1 MDLISTKKSNIAKEN
16 ITGTYVM
23 SEKKTPEIGEC
34 QHASYY
40 PPQWDEK
47 GKCHW
52 KGVGLQHKSLNA
64 EAKCVVPPTKI
75 IPVIFLPGVMG
86 SNLKATSAGSN
97 FLEGDKIWR
106 GDDEIEVYVNWA
118 TLKGQERRELLNPKT
133 TTVDNH
139 GVINSNVYSLITDDG
154 LGDCGTL
161 LQPRK
166 ERGWG
171 EILNFSYGNS
181 LSVLQGALLDDW
193 QKAARRR
200 ADGKAG
206 ISDNP
211 KENGIVR
218 QLCNAILG
226 TEDKNEDCLTE
237 KEASHFLNF
246 LYPLHVFGYN
256 WLEDNAISAAKLV
269 EYIDKTLRYY
279 KSQDGHGHGLAI
291 EKVILVT
298 HSMGGLVARYAMNPP
313 DDAEFKGCQD
323 KVLGVVHGVIPDLGS
338 PAAYRRMKVGGK
350 QEGLAGIVMGKSAKE
365 LMPVLAC
372 APAPLQLLPAPN
384 YTSNAHGMTWFS
396 VEKGNADGS
405 DLVLPQKGDPFGEIY
420 LNKTLWWRLYESD
433 VLDKEEAVSQKN
445 WKEYFDLMK
454 DKVKPFIS
462 SLNVAGYHPNTYA
475 FYGHTKPS
483 DGSVKWHITS
493 ITYPK
498 DTHDSDKK
506 IPNNYREV
514 SLPFNRSRLYELKS
528 SKSAG
533 DGTVP
538 VESFKTIQCQNG
550 QSIKSVLATDVD
562 HQGAYEVKNLE
573 DIHQRPALQFTL
585 RAIAKIVQEVPAC

>member
-1 MDLISTKKSNIAKEN
+1 
-16 ITGTYVM
+16 M

-34 QHASYY
+34 QHVSYY
-40 PPQWDEK
+40 HPQWDEK

-52 KGVGLQHKSLNA
+52 KGVELQHESLNA

-86 SNLKATSAGSN
+86 SNLKSSGGK
-97 FLEGDKIWR
+97 FEKDEMIWR
-106 GDDEIEVYVNWA
+106 GDNDIQVYLDWA
-118 TLKGQERRELLNPKT
+118 RLNGKQRRALLNPDET
-133 TTVDNH
+133 IVDNG
-139 GVINSNVYSLITDDG
+139 GVINSKVYSLITDDG

-171 EILNFSYGNS
+171 EILNFSYGNT

-206 ISDNP
+206 VSDNP

-218 QLCNAILG
+218 QLCNTVLG

-237 KEASHFLNF
+237 KEASHFLSF

-279 KSQDGHGHGLAI
+279 QSQDGHGHGLAI

-350 QEGLAGIVMGKSAKE
+350 QEGLAGIVMGKSAEE
-365 LMPVLAC
+365 LMPVLAR
-372 APAPLQLLPAPN
+372 APAPLQLWPAPN
-384 YTSNAHGMTWFS
+384 YTSNAHGMAWFS

-433 VLDKEEAVSQKN
+433 IIDKAGGVSQNN

-454 DKVKPFIS
+454 DKVKSFIS

-475 FYGHTKPS
+475 FYGHTMPS

-498 DTHDSDKK
+498 DMHDGDKK

-514 SLPFNRSRLYELKS
+514 PLPFNRSRLYELKS

-538 VESFKTIQCQNG
+538 AESFKTIQHQNG

-585 RAIAKIVQEVPAC
+585 RAIAKMVQEVPAC

>member
-1 MDLISTKKSNIAKEN
+1 
-16 ITGTYVM
+16 M
-23 SEKKTPEIGEC
+23 SEC
-34 QHASYY
+34 LHVSYY
-40 PPQWDEK
+40 HPQWDEK

-52 KGVGLQHKSLNA
+52 KGVGLQHQSLNP

-106 GDDEIEVYVNWA
+106 GDNEIEVYVDWA
-118 TLKGQERRELLNPKT
+118 KLKGQERRELLNPKT
-133 TTVDNH
+133 TTVDNR

-171 EILNFSYGNS
+171 EILNFSYGNT

-200 ADGKAG
+200 ADGKDG
-206 ISDNP
+206 ISGNP

-218 QLCNAILG
+218 QLCNTVFG

-279 KSQDGHGHGLAI
+279 QSQDGHGHGLAI

-298 HSMGGLVARYAMNPP
+298 HSMGGLV
-313 DDAEFKGCQD
+313 
-323 KVLGVVHGVIPDLGS
+323 
-338 PAAYRRMKVGGK
+338 
-350 QEGLAGIVMGKSAKE
+350 
-365 LMPVLAC
+365 
-372 APAPLQLLPAPN
+372 
-384 YTSNAHGMTWFS
+384 
-396 VEKGNADGS
+396 
-405 DLVLPQKGDPFGEIY
+405 
-420 LNKTLWWRLYESD
+420 
-433 VLDKEEAVSQKN
+433 
-445 WKEYFDLMK
+445 
-454 DKVKPFIS
+454 
-462 SLNVAGYHPNTYA
+462 
-475 FYGHTKPS
+475 
-483 DGSVKWHITS
+483 
-493 ITYPK
+493 
-498 DTHDSDKK
+498 
-506 IPNNYREV
+506 
-514 SLPFNRSRLYELKS
+514 
-528 SKSAG
+528 
-533 DGTVP
+533 
-538 VESFKTIQCQNG
+538 
-550 QSIKSVLATDVD
+550 
-562 HQGAYEVKNLE
+562 
-573 DIHQRPALQFTL
+573 
-585 RAIAKIVQEVPAC
+585 

>member
-1 MDLISTKKSNIAKEN
+1 
-16 ITGTYVM
+16 
-23 SEKKTPEIGEC
+23 
-34 QHASYY
+34 
-40 PPQWDEK
+40 
-47 GKCHW
+47 HW
-52 KGVGLQHKSLNA
+52 KGVELQHESLNA

-86 SNLKATSAGSN
+86 SNLKSSGGEIK
-97 FLEGDKIWR
+97 EGEQIWR
-106 GDDEIEVYVNWA
+106 GDNDIEVYLDWA
-118 TLKGQERRELLNPKT
+118 NLKGVKRRELLDPKT
-133 TTVDNH
+133 TTVDND
-139 GVINSNVYSLITDDG
+139 GVINSKVYSLITDDG
-154 LGDCGTL
+154 QGDCGTL

-171 EILNFSYGNS
+171 EILNFSYGNT

-218 QLCNAILG
+218 QLCNIPLG
-226 TEDKNEDCLTE
+226 TEDKNEDYLTE
-237 KEASHFLNF
+237 KEADHFLNF

-256 WLEDNAISAAKLV
+256 WLEDNAISAAKLA

-279 KSQDGHGHGLAI
+279 QRQDGHGHGLAI

-338 PAAYRRMKVGGK
+338 PAAYRRMKVGRK
-350 QEGLAGIVMGKSAKE
+350 QEGLAGIVMGKSAEE
-365 LMPVLAC
+365 LMPVLAR

-384 YTSNAHGMTWFS
+384 YTSNAHGMAWFS
-396 VEKGNADGS
+396 VEKGSADGS

-433 VLDKEEAVSQKN
+433 IIDKEESVSREN
-445 WKEYFDLMK
+445 WLAYFNLM
-454 DKVKPFIS
+454 DKPVRKFIS
-462 SLNVAGYHPNTYA
+462 SLSEVGYHPNTYA
-475 FYGHTKPS
+475 FYGQTKPS
-483 DGSVKWHITS
+483 DGSVKWRITS

-498 DTHDSDKK
+498 DMHNSDKTL
-506 IPNNYREV
+506 PNNYREV
-514 SLPFNRSRLYELKS
+514 PLPFNRSRLYELKS

-538 VESFKTIQCQNG
+538 VESFKTIQRQNG
-550 QSIKSVLATDVD
+550 QSIKSVLATNVD
-562 HQGAYEVKNLE
+562 HQGAYEVKNPE
-573 DIHQRPALQFTL
+573 DIHLRPALKFTL
-585 RAIAKIVQEVPAC
+585 RAIAKMVQEVPAC

>member
-1 MDLISTKKSNIAKEN
+1 
-16 ITGTYVM
+16 M
-23 SEKKTPEIGEC
+23 SEKDTPDMSEC
-34 QHASYY
+34 LHVSYY
-40 PPQWDEK
+40 HPQWDEK

-52 KGVGLQHKSLNA
+52 KGVGLQHQSLNP
-64 EAKCVVPPTKI
+64 EAKCIVPPTKI

-86 SNLKATSAGSN
+86 SNLKSSGGEIKAG
-97 FLEGDKIWR
+97 EQIWR
-106 GDDEIEVYVNWA
+106 GDNDIEVYLDWA
-118 TLKGQERRELLNPKT
+118 NLKGVKRRELLNPKT
-133 TTVDNH
+133 TTVDNG
-139 GVINSNVYSLITDDG
+139 GVINSKVYSLITDDG
-154 LGDCGTL
+154 QGDYGTL

-171 EILNFSYGNS
+171 EILNFSYGNT

-200 ADGKAG
+200 ADGKTEF
-206 ISDNP
+206 SDNP

-218 QLCNAILG
+218 QLCNTVLG
-226 TEDKNEDCLTE
+226 TEDENEDCLTE
-237 KEASHFLNF
+237 EEASHFLNF

-256 WLEDNAISAAKLV
+256 WLEDNAVSAAKLV

-279 KSQDGHGHGLAI
+279 QSQDGHGHGLAI

-350 QEGLAGIVMGKSAKE
+350 QEGLAGIVMGKSAEE
-365 LMPVLAC
+365 LMPVLAR

-384 YTSNAHGMTWFS
+384 YTSNAHGMGGFS

-405 DLVLPQKGDPFGEIY
+405 DLALPQKGDPFGEIY

-433 VLDKEEAVSQKN
+433 ILDKEEAVSQNN
-445 WKEYFDLMK
+445 WEEYVILMRK
-454 DKVKPFIS
+454 KVRSFIS

-475 FYGHTKPS
+475 FYGYTKPS

-498 DTHDSDKK
+498 DMHDSDKK

-514 SLPFNRSRLYELKS
+514 PLPFNRSRLYELKAS
-528 SKSAG
+528 NSAG

-538 VESFKTIQCQNG
+538 VESLKTIQRQNG
-550 QSIKSVLATDVD
+550 QLIKSVLATNVD
-562 HQGAYEVKNLE
+562 HQGAYEVKNLD

-585 RAIAKIVQEVPAC
+585 RAIAKMVQEVPAC

>member
-1 MDLISTKKSNIAKEN
+1 MS
-16 ITGTYVM
+16 VM
-23 SEKKTPEIGEC
+23 SEKDLPEADEC
-34 QHASYY
+34 QYVSYHH
-40 PPQWDEK
+40 PQWDEK

-52 KGVGLQHKSLNA
+52 KGLGLQSFNA

-86 SNLKATSAGSN
+86 SNLKSSGGK
-97 FLEGDKIWR
+97 FVKDEIIWR
-106 GDDEIEVYVNWA
+106 GDSDIQVYIDWA
-118 TLKGQERRELLNPKT
+118 RLNGHQRRALLNSDET
-133 TTVDNH
+133 VVDNG

-154 LGDCGTL
+154 QGDYGTL

-171 EILNFSYGNS
+171 EILNFSYGNT

-193 QKAARRR
+193 QKAAKRR

-218 QLCNAILG
+218 QLCNKLLG
-226 TEDKNEDCLTE
+226 TEDKNEDCLTKE
-237 KEASHFLNF
+237 EASHFLNF

-256 WLEDNAISAAKLV
+256 WLEDNAVSAAKLAK
-269 EYIDKTLRYY
+269 YIDKVL
-279 KSQDGHGHGLAI
+279 QDYGSEKKHGHGLAV

-298 HSMGGLVARYAMNPP
+298 HSMGGLVARYAMDPP
-313 DDAEFKGCQD
+313 EDAEFNGCQD

-338 PAAYRRMKVGGK
+338 PAAYRRMKVGAK
-350 QEGLAGIVMGKSAKE
+350 QEGFAGAVMGNSAKE
-365 LMPVLAC
+365 LMSVLAR
-372 APAPLQLLPAPN
+372 APAPLQLLPGSN
-384 YTSNAHGMTWFS
+384 YISNTHGMAWFS
-396 VEKGNADGS
+396 IEKGNADGS
-405 DLVLPQKGDPFGEIY
+405 DLVLPKNGDPFGEIY

-433 VLDKEEAVSQKN
+433 IIDKEESVSRDN
-445 WKEYFDLMK
+445 WVAYFNLM
-454 DKVKPFIS
+454 DKPVRRFIS
-462 SLNVAGYHPNTYA
+462 SLNEAGYHPNTYA
-475 FYGHTKPS
+475 FYGQTKPS

-514 SLPFNRSRLYELKS
+514 PLPFNRSRLYELKS
-528 SKSAG
+528 SNSAG

-538 VESFKTIQCQNG
+538 VESFKTIQRQNG

-573 DIHQRPALQFTL
+573 DIHQRPALKFTL
-585 RAIAKIVQEVPAC
+585 RAIAKMVQQVPAC

>member
-1 MDLISTKKSNIAKEN
+1 
-16 ITGTYVM
+16 M

-34 QHASYY
+34 QHVSYY
-40 PPQWDEK
+40 HPQWDEK

-52 KGVGLQHKSLNA
+52 KGVGLQHQSLNA

-86 SNLKATSAGSN
+86 SNLKSSGGEIK
-97 FLEGDKIWR
+97 EGEQIWR
-106 GDDEIEVYVNWA
+106 GDNDIEVYLDWA
-118 TLKGQERRELLNPKT
+118 NLKGVKRRELLDPKT
-133 TTVDNH
+133 TTVDND
-139 GVINSNVYSLITDDG
+139 GVINSKVYSLITDDG
-154 LGDCGTL
+154 QGDCGIL

-171 EILNFSYGNS
+171 EILNFSYGNT

-218 QLCNAILG
+218 QLCNIPLG
-226 TEDKNEDCLTE
+226 TEDKNEDYLTE
-237 KEASHFLNF
+237 KEADHFLNF

-256 WLEDNAISAAKLV
+256 WLEDNAISAAKLA

-279 KSQDGHGHGLAI
+279 QRQDGHGHGLAI

-350 QEGLAGIVMGKSAKE
+350 QEGLAGIVMGKSAEE
-365 LMPVLAC
+365 LMPVLAR

-384 YTSNAHGMTWFS
+384 YTSNAHGMAWFS
-396 VEKGNADGS
+396 VEKGSADGS

-433 VLDKEEAVSQKN
+433 IIDKAEVVSQNN

-454 DKVKPFIS
+454 DKVKSFIS

-475 FYGHTKPS
+475 FYGHTRPS

-498 DTHDSDKK
+498 DMHDGDKK

-514 SLPFNRSRLYELKS
+514 PLPFNRSRLYELKS

-538 VESFKTIQCQNG
+538 AESFKTIQHQNG

-585 RAIAKIVQEVPAC
+585 RAIAKMVQEVPAC